1 MTDANFQR
9 KLNEILLTVEKP
21 ARYVGGEYNTPDM
34 KKPFEA
40 NLLLCFPD
48 VYEIG
53 MSNLGVA
60 ILYDI
65 VNKTDGYVA
74 ERCYA
79 PAPDFAQKLKENN
92 IPLLSLETKKP
103 LKDFTVVGF
112 SVGFELLY
120 TNVLYMLD
128 LAQIPFRAKDR
139 DDSYPILLAGGPCS
153 VNPEPFADFFDII
166 LVGEG
171 EDADIA
177 ILKVVTEGREQGLSK
192 QEILKKVKGMEGAY
206 VPSLHQE
213 GETVVKAV
221 VQDFE
226 NAEYPTHPLVS
237 NIEAIHDRATLEL
250 YRGCASGCRFCQA
263 GFWYRPI
270 RERSAK
276 RCAEIAKE
284 MVGST
289 GFDEISL
296 CSLST
301 SDYTGLEELEAELG
315 EYCKQKRINLA
326 LPSLRISSF
335 KPDMANNSRRSS
347 LTFAP
352 EAGTQRLR
360 NVINKNVTE
369 EEIDKISVAFE
380 AGYDSVKL
388 YFMMGLPTETD
399 EDVRAIIELA
409 QKVVDLF
416 YHLPNRPK
424 GKGVTVTISV
434 ACFVPKP
441 FTPFQF
447 EPQDTPE
454 QFTAKQQLLLDTV
467 SSRKISIS
475 YHDSGTSRIEA
486 VLARGDRRL
495 APVVEEVWKNGGRL
509 EGWEDHFTPDRWYD
523 AMEKQGLSPDFYAT
537 RRREYDEIMP
547 WDHLE
552 YFISKEFLVREN
564 RLTHESKT
572 TPNCRQR
579 CAGCG
584 VSAELKGVSCSG
596 NCPCILR

>member
-1 MTDANFQR
+1 MFSRTLRNR
-9 KLNEILLTVEKP
+9 NEQSRRCDSLRHRQQDRRLRCG
-21 ARYVGGEYNTPDM
+21 A
-34 KKPFEA
+34 
-40 NLLLCFPD
+40 LLCSRARFC
-48 VYEIG
+48 
-53 MSNLGVA
+53 A
-60 ILYDI
+60 
-65 VNKTDGYVA
+65 
-74 ERCYA
+74 
-79 PAPDFAQKLKENN
+79 KLKENN

-226 NAEYPTHPLVS
+226 NAEYPTRPLVA
-237 NIEAIHDRATLEL
+237 NIEAVHDRATLEL

-284 MVGST
+284 MVDST
-289 GFDEISL
+289 GFNEISL

-399 EDVRAIIELA
+399 EDIQGIAEICKRLKQLYWQKRSKRGLNISVSCAVFIPKPCTPFQWEA
-409 QKVVDLF
+409 QISMDEMKRKQNYLRG
-416 YHLPNRPK
+416 LLREI
-424 GKGVTVTISV
+424 KGVTFSWHGAETSV
-434 ACFVPKP
+434 
-441 FTPFQF
+441 
-447 EPQDTPE
+447 
-454 QFTAKQQLLLDTV
+454 L
-467 SSRKISIS
+467 
-475 YHDSGTSRIEA
+475 EA
-486 VLARGDRRL
+486 ALARGDRRQSYVIERAYNLGAKFDGWSEHFKWDVWQKAFADCNLKMEDYYGAIPLDTTLPWEFIDSGVSKKYLLKQREL
-495 APVVEEVWKNGGRL
+495 AYEGVTTKNCR
-509 EGWEDHFTPDRWYD
+509 EGCNGCG
-523 AMEKQGLSPDFYAT
+523 A
-537 RRREYDEIMP
+537 
-547 WDHLE
+547 
-552 YFISKEFLVREN
+552 N
-564 RLTHESKT
+564 RLG
-572 TPNCRQR
+572 R
-579 CAGCG
+579 CT
-584 VSAELKGVSCSG
+584 
-596 NCPCILR
+596 I

>member
-1 MTDANFQR
+1 MQNQDYKQKYFA
-9 KLNEILLTVEKP
+9 LLGEVEKP
-21 ARYVGGEYNTPDM
+21 ARYAGGEWNIPDM
-34 KKPFEA
+34 NKHRKGDMVF
-40 NLLLCFPD
+40 CFPEL
-48 VYEIG
+48 YEIG

-226 NAEYPTHPLVS
+226 NAEYPTRPLVA
-237 NIEAIHDRATLEL
+237 NIEAVHDRATLEL

-284 MVGST
+284 MVDST
-289 GFDEISL
+289 GFNEISL

-399 EDVRAIIELA
+399 EDIQGIAEICKRLKQLYWQKRSKRGLNISVSCAVFIPKPCTPFQWEA
-409 QKVVDLF
+409 QISMDEMKRKQNYLRG
-416 YHLPNRPK
+416 LLREI
-424 GKGVTVTISV
+424 KGVTFSWHGAETSV
-434 ACFVPKP
+434 
-441 FTPFQF
+441 
-447 EPQDTPE
+447 
-454 QFTAKQQLLLDTV
+454 L
-467 SSRKISIS
+467 
-475 YHDSGTSRIEA
+475 EA
-486 VLARGDRRL
+486 ALARGDRKQSYVIERAYNLGAKFDGWSEHFKWDVWQKAFADCNLKMEDYYGAIPLDKTLPWEFIDSGVSKKYLLKQREL
-495 APVVEEVWKNGGRL
+495 AYEGVTTKNCR
-509 EGWEDHFTPDRWYD
+509 EGCNGCG
-523 AMEKQGLSPDFYAT
+523 A
-537 RRREYDEIMP
+537 
-547 WDHLE
+547 
-552 YFISKEFLVREN
+552 N
-564 RLTHESKT
+564 RLG
-572 TPNCRQR
+572 R
-579 CAGCG
+579 CT
-584 VSAELKGVSCSG
+584 
-596 NCPCILR
+596 I